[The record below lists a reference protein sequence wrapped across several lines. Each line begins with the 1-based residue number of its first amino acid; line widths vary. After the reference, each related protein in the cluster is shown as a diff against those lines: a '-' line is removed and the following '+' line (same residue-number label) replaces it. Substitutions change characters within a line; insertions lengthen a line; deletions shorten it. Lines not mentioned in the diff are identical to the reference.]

1 MQIPGFIIDS
11 SVFLLLSFG
20 AGGLRLAGSGMVLE
34 HVAAACGL
42 LFCHPDHC
50 MNPRK
55 NKKEMETKKALAS
68 PRVWR
73 YNPGMNAENES
84 FTREDNKTSAKEL

>member
-1 MQIPGFIIDS
+1 M
-11 SVFLLLSFG
+11 
-20 AGGLRLAGSGMVLE
+20 RLAGSGMVLE